1 MTIVVAGDEAVAVHP
16 GNAGRPQALGSRHI
30 QLQSEIV
37 LSVLGPP
44 SAVCRRQALDIWAHT
59 GNDEPES
66 SLGKAV
72 GGLSHFSATDVA
84 PCVLGRDPRRLSSST
99 SASIVLRMA
108 SFCR

>member
-59 GNDEPES
+59 GNVKTS
-66 SLGKAV
+66 S
-72 GGLSHFSATDVA
+72 A
-84 PCVLGRDPRRLSSST
+84 PPAGAGPVLRQFVRLTRRLEL
-99 SASIVLRMA
+99 AQRDLPVGLEEILPR
-108 SFCR
+108 

>member
-59 GNDEPES
+59 GNVKTSLERTTGLEP
-66 SLGKAV
+66 
-72 GGLSHFSATDVA
+72 AT
-84 PCVLGRDPRRLSSST
+84 LTL
-99 SASIVLRMA
+99 ASRPA
-108 SFCR
+108 S